1 MGIITEIGAKLKL
14 GGEEYRLLFTVNAIE
29 KIEEE
34 MGESIDSLSKWLYE
48 INDKDI
54 VVGFKYTNVARVIH
68 ILINES
74 LAMVEENTK
83 SEQNYLSIEQV
94 KRRISNV
101 NIAEC
106 TSAVARAFNLSFLD
120 DDHNENPE
128 KSSQR

>member
-1 MGIITEIGAKLKL
+1 MGIITEIGAKLQL

-34 MGESIDSLSKWLYE
+34 MGESIDSLSQWLYE
-48 INDKDI
+48 TNEKQKVI
-54 VVGFKYTNVARVIH
+54 GFKYTNVAKVIH
-68 ILINES
+68 VLINES
-74 LAMVEENTK
+74 LAIVEERTK
-83 SEQNYLSIEQV
+83 TEQNYLSVEQV

-106 TSAVARAFNLSFLD
+106 TKAIASAFSLSFIND
-120 DDHNENPE
+120 DQNENPE

>member
-1 MGIITEIGAKLKL
+1 MGIITEIGAKLQL

-34 MGESIDSLSKWLYE
+34 MGESIDSLSQWLYE
-48 INDKDI
+48 TNEKQNVI
-54 VVGFKYTNVARVIH
+54 GFKYTNVAKVIH
-68 ILINES
+68 VLINES
-74 LAMVEENTK
+74 LAIVEEHTK
-83 SEQNYLSIEQV
+83 TEQNYLSVEQV

-106 TSAVARAFNLSFLD
+106 TKSIASAFSLSFIND
-120 DDHNENPE
+120 DQNENPE